1 MSSKDAKK
9 EPPEVTEFQKELHGL
24 FESRT
29 ASKSKVD
36 KLTKLALHSARYYKN
51 IVYCLEKFI
60 TRCVPEYKLTGLY
73 VLDSICR
80 TSKSIKQKSSSSS
93 FTGSEYVGRFE
104 RNIEALFAE
113 FCKVQEDKEKVLKRV
128 VDLWERSGT
137 FTPSV
142 TEKIKKKYFPLLE
155 TVGGAVADS
164 EEVTAE
170 GAEENATEKA
180 ASIISSLAA
189 SLGQGH
195 TSDFARSPLASAT
208 PASSSSSNPATPSTT
223 EGSAGTPT
231 SSVFIS
237 QTPQPIP
244 STGTFGNQLSGTF
257 NNNIHS
263 KPADNTLLAGLSD
276 PSSAQALQTLLATIS
291 QVNAAAAASLPTTG
305 GGQANHQASSL
316 LAPAP
321 MPGFQ
326 GSSSQDLPPVLQ
338 QLQGVLANS
347 NQNGAFL
354 PNNNTMVSST
364 VASSSF
370 LHSDP
375 RAGSGSVG
383 ESSSAGPAS
392 MSIVHHQREYSGNG
406 LGGGLLPTG
415 LAPRDPRSAPV
426 DPRLAFQQQQQQQP
440 QGAGGLGH
448 TQPPGSQPPQAPP
461 LPPSQQSQAQTQG
474 QGQGQALDPR
484 TMAHLASFL
493 NPSSAMDGAMSSR
506 EFKGDRSSRAADNTG
521 FDPPEVKEDPA
532 VGADKIRVISRTLW
546 VGGTFI
552 PTISEQELE
561 AIFAPKG
568 QIATLIINQ
577 AKFNAFIKMADR
589 THAERCKVELDRTMV
604 QGEVMKVGWGCGF
617 GPRDCFDYTSGESII
632 PVDRLTDTD
641 RRWLG
646 QSIVGGFG
654 APISSNAKLAADPYL
669 PQHSVMDFDEGST
682 PPADVEELYSSWAL
696 LILTVLLIGAMWTS
710 YYLQVRKITAIHETV
725 ISIMTGM
732 VVGFI
737 IRVAPGRLVQDMVT
751 FKHTYF
757 FNLLLP
763 PIILNSGYEMKQAR
777 FFRNLGSILTFA
789 FVGTFIS
796 ALVVGTLVYLL
807 SLTGLESLQLSFL
820 DSMIFGS
827 VLSATDPVTILAI
840 FNQLKVDPKLYSVIF
855 GESILNDAVSIV
867 MFETLKKYRGEDFH
881 LGNVLHGVSTFFF
894 VFCVSLMIGAI
905 IGLIAALALKRTN
918 IHLYPGLESC
928 LIALMAYA
936 SYFFSNSIHLSG
948 IVSLLFCGI
957 TLKHYAYESMSPRSK
972 RTTKSLFQVLAQLSE
987 NFIFIYLGLTL
998 FTETDLDYKPLFI
1011 LFTFIFI
1018 CISRY
1023 SAVFPLSSL
1032 INMISVYVLK
1042 RSDTLSRPHQVML
1055 FWAGLRGAVAFAL
1068 AAGLDGVHEAAA
1080 LKTTILVVV
1089 VLSVI
1094 VFGGTT
1100 ARMLAIL
1107 GVKVGCVDSEGE
1119 SDEDEGYEDYD
1130 RDREIYL
1137 SDDMYG
1143 RGADSQALYMHSAYS
1158 NSELSLQS
1166 RPSDEDYV
1174 GSGGSGSGSGSSTG
1188 SGHQHRDNTIL
1199 PLPVAAAN
1207 HPDDTHWFLSF
1218 DDRYLKPIFSRSR
1231 QWNRSRRRFSGPT
1244 LQHQR
1249 NRNRS
1254 TLGQHRGS
1262 SAGMTTATNS
1272 VGQFAGRH
1280 SRFTSSSGEHG
1291 RGSPNGGNVSNINY
1305 LSSHGS
1311 NGNLAASFGNSSS
1324 SSANSR
1330 KSSGEMGSMTLGD
1343 ELGMNHVR
1351 RELDRRA
1358 AASTTASGVHSQ
1370 TSNIHD
1376 I

>member
-1 MSSKDAKK
+1 
-9 EPPEVTEFQKELHGL
+9 
-24 FESRT
+24 
-29 ASKSKVD
+29 
-36 KLTKLALHSARYYKN
+36 
-51 IVYCLEKFI
+51 
-60 TRCVPEYKLTGLY
+60 
-73 VLDSICR
+73 
-80 TSKSIKQKSSSSS
+80 
-93 FTGSEYVGRFE
+93 
-104 RNIEALFAE
+104 
-113 FCKVQEDKEKVLKRV
+113 
-128 VDLWERSGT
+128 
-137 FTPSV
+137 
-142 TEKIKKKYFPLLE
+142 
-155 TVGGAVADS
+155 
-164 EEVTAE
+164 
-170 GAEENATEKA
+170 
-180 ASIISSLAA
+180 
-189 SLGQGH
+189 
-195 TSDFARSPLASAT
+195 
-208 PASSSSSNPATPSTT
+208 
-223 EGSAGTPT
+223 
-231 SSVFIS
+231 
-237 QTPQPIP
+237 
-244 STGTFGNQLSGTF
+244 
-257 NNNIHS
+257 
-263 KPADNTLLAGLSD
+263 
-276 PSSAQALQTLLATIS
+276 
-291 QVNAAAAASLPTTG
+291 
-305 GGQANHQASSL
+305 
-316 LAPAP
+316 
-321 MPGFQ
+321 
-326 GSSSQDLPPVLQ
+326 
-338 QLQGVLANS
+338 
-347 NQNGAFL
+347 
-354 PNNNTMVSST
+354 
-364 VASSSF
+364 
-370 LHSDP
+370 
-375 RAGSGSVG
+375 
-383 ESSSAGPAS
+383 
-392 MSIVHHQREYSGNG
+392 
-406 LGGGLLPTG
+406 
-415 LAPRDPRSAPV
+415 
-426 DPRLAFQQQQQQQP
+426 
-440 QGAGGLGH
+440 
-448 TQPPGSQPPQAPP
+448 
-461 LPPSQQSQAQTQG
+461 
-474 QGQGQALDPR
+474 
-484 TMAHLASFL
+484 
-493 NPSSAMDGAMSSR
+493 
-506 EFKGDRSSRAADNTG
+506 
-521 FDPPEVKEDPA
+521 
-532 VGADKIRVISRTLW
+532 
-546 VGGTFI
+546 
-552 PTISEQELE
+552 
-561 AIFAPKG
+561 
-568 QIATLIINQ
+568 
-577 AKFNAFIKMADR
+577 
-589 THAERCKVELDRTMV
+589 
-604 QGEVMKVGWGCGF
+604 
-617 GPRDCFDYTSGESII
+617 
-632 PVDRLTDTD
+632 
-641 RRWLG
+641 
-646 QSIVGGFG
+646 
-654 APISSNAKLAADPYL
+654 
-669 PQHSVMDFDEGST
+669 MDFDEGSA

-957 TLKHYAYESMSPRSK
+957 TLKHYAYESMSQRSK

-1018 CISRY
+1018 CFSRY

-1137 SDDMYG
+1137 SDDIYG
-1143 RGADSQALYMHSAYS
+1143 RGADNQALYLHSSYS

-1244 LQHQR
+1244 LQNQR
-1249 NRNRS
+1249 HRNRS

-1262 SAGMTTATNS
+1262 SAGMTTATHS

-1280 SRFTSSSGEHG
+1280 SRFTSSSGEHN
-1291 RGSPNGGNVSNINY
+1291 RGSPNNGGHGNY
-1305 LSSHGS
+1305 LSNHGS
-1311 NGNLAASFGNSSS
+1311 NGNLAATFGNSSS
-1324 SSANSR
+1324 SNANSR
-1330 KSSGEMGSMTLGD
+1330 KSSGELGSMTLGD

-1358 AASTTASGVHSQ
+1358 AASTNNAGAHSQ

>member
-1 MSSKDAKK
+1 M
-9 EPPEVTEFQKELHGL
+9 
-24 FESRT
+24 
-29 ASKSKVD
+29 
-36 KLTKLALHSARYYKN
+36 
-51 IVYCLEKFI
+51 
-60 TRCVPEYKLTGLY
+60 
-73 VLDSICR
+73 
-80 TSKSIKQKSSSSS
+80 
-93 FTGSEYVGRFE
+93 VG
-104 RNIEALFAE
+104 
-113 FCKVQEDKEKVLKRV
+113 
-128 VDLWERSGT
+128 T
-137 FTPSV
+137 
-142 TEKIKKKYFPLLE
+142 
-155 TVGGAVADS
+155 
-164 EEVTAE
+164 
-170 GAEENATEKA
+170 
-180 ASIISSLAA
+180 
-189 SLGQGH
+189 
-195 TSDFARSPLASAT
+195 DFAD
-208 PASSSSSNPATPSTT
+208 
-223 EGSAGTPT
+223 GTP
-231 SSVFIS
+231 
-237 QTPQPIP
+237 
-244 STGTFGNQLSGTF
+244 
-257 NNNIHS
+257 
-263 KPADNTLLAGLSD
+263 
-276 PSSAQALQTLLATIS
+276 
-291 QVNAAAAASLPTTG
+291 
-305 GGQANHQASSL
+305 
-316 LAPAP
+316 
-321 MPGFQ
+321 
-326 GSSSQDLPPVLQ
+326 
-338 QLQGVLANS
+338 
-347 NQNGAFL
+347 
-354 PNNNTMVSST
+354 
-364 VASSSF
+364 
-370 LHSDP
+370 
-375 RAGSGSVG
+375 
-383 ESSSAGPAS
+383 
-392 MSIVHHQREYSGNG
+392 
-406 LGGGLLPTG
+406 
-415 LAPRDPRSAPV
+415 
-426 DPRLAFQQQQQQQP
+426 
-440 QGAGGLGH
+440 
-448 TQPPGSQPPQAPP
+448 
-461 LPPSQQSQAQTQG
+461 
-474 QGQGQALDPR
+474 
-484 TMAHLASFL
+484 
-493 NPSSAMDGAMSSR
+493 
-506 EFKGDRSSRAADNTG
+506 
-521 FDPPEVKEDPA
+521 
-532 VGADKIRVISRTLW
+532 
-546 VGGTFI
+546 
-552 PTISEQELE
+552 
-561 AIFAPKG
+561 
-568 QIATLIINQ
+568 
-577 AKFNAFIKMADR
+577 
-589 THAERCKVELDRTMV
+589 
-604 QGEVMKVGWGCGF
+604 
-617 GPRDCFDYTSGESII
+617 
-632 PVDRLTDTD
+632 
-641 RRWLG
+641 
-646 QSIVGGFG
+646 
-654 APISSNAKLAADPYL
+654 
-669 PQHSVMDFDEGST
+669 

-732 VVGFI
+732 IVGFI
-737 IRVAPGRLVQDMVT
+737 IRVSPGRMVQDMVT

-796 ALVVGTLVYLL
+796 ALVVGVLVYFL

-894 VFCVSLMIGAI
+894 VFFISLTIGAI

-918 IHLYPGLESC
+918 IHFYPGLESC

-957 TLKHYAYESMSPRSK
+957 TLKHYAYESMSQRSK

-1068 AAGLDGVHEAAA
+1068 AAGLDGVNEAAA
-1080 LKTTILVVV
+1080 LRTTILVVV

-1119 SDEDEGYEDYD
+1119 SEDEEGYEEYD

-1137 SDDMYG
+1137 TEDMYG
-1143 RGADSQALYMHSAYS
+1143 RGSDSQALYLQSSYS

-1166 RPSDEDYV
+1166 RPSDDDYV
-1174 GSGGSGSGSGSSTG
+1174 GSGSGSGSSTG
-1188 SGHQHRDNTIL
+1188 SNGQYHHSHHHAHYHNQYHRDNTIL
-1199 PLPVAAAN
+1199 PLPVASAN

-1244 LQHQR
+1244 IQQHR
-1249 NRNRS
+1249 NRTRPARASNV
-1254 TLGQHRGS
+1254 GAGS
-1262 SAGMTTATNS
+1262 GAGTSPTSGMTTATN
-1272 VGQFAGRH
+1272 GGGFPGRH
-1280 SRFTSSSGEHG
+1280 SRFGSANGE
-1291 RGSPNGGNVSNINY
+1291 RTVGSY

-1311 NGNLAASFGNSSS
+1311 NSNLAAAFSGGSPG
-1324 SSANSR
+1324 SR
-1330 KSSGEMGSMTLGD
+1330 KSSGETGGSMMALGD
-1343 ELGMNHVR
+1343 ELGMSHVR

-1358 AASTTASGVHSQ
+1358 AAATASQSGTQQNSG
-1370 TSNIHD
+1370 IHD